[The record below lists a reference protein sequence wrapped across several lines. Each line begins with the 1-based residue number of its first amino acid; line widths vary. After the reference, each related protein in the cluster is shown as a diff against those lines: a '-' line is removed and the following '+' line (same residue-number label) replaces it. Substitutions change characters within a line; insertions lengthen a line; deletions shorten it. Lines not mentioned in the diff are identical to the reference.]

1 MRFKGVLQT
10 HPQQLFPMHDFNNF
24 LNIGCSEAAAIMG
37 EPIEI
42 NGQVVN
48 AVFDEEISEWDMDEF
63 GDRDNPELKLG
74 HCIFGHWKIAK

>member
-1 MRFKGVLQT
+1 
-10 HPQQLFPMHDFNNF
+10 MHDFNNF

-63 GDRDNPELKLG
+63 GDPRQPGAKVG